1 MQEVGFH
8 DELYERVWQCA
19 AVALRGKKSKIEE
32 VLCGM
37 CSELSK
43 IFPEKSISKRMLFS

>member
-8 DELYERVWQCA
+8 DELYERVWQCP